1 MKTFV
6 MLSNGQTLFV
16 GETRVD
22 EVRAAI
28 EHSRPGL
35 VTIND
40 SEEIVVAHIVGLT
53 RGKGSEW
60 SFGSL
65 RTSGS

>member
-16 GETRVD
+16 DETKVD
-22 EVRAAI
+22 DVRAAI
-28 EHSRPGL
+28 ESAKPGL
-35 VTIND
+35 VAIND
-40 SEEIVVAHIVGLT
+40 SEEIVVGHIVGLT

-60 SFGSL
+60 SFGSG
-65 RTSGS
+65 RTSGP